1 MEPDPP
7 GPFEELMLRGEK
19 LRALRLMALADE
31 QERKIQNELEMVLS
45 PPTCTQYVLDDDTE
59 KSTSL
64 QIPYESSSSI
74 VNIDFLQCD
83 SRVCD
88 YELPK
93 DLSETTVSTSGAS
106 SRCPLLLEDKIDVL
120 PDSKLKVLRYESYLA
135 HQRYHDD
142 YKHSNCDFIDFK
154 IEHSEQ
160 NQRQQQQRIVVEQQ
174 RRLGKGGLLWD
185 AGVILAEH
193 MVAHDGDWK
202 LKKGER
208 NITTRIVDLGAG
220 IGFTG
225 IMIAKSVA
233 DTHVTITDLPELLP
247 LMKRNVE
254 RNFVDSDIIPVGQDE
269 DLCSSSVGANKYQ
282 NRGEAAQDIPCHVDK
297 GCKGLSVQDTCVLY
311 EEGHSA
317 TSSSGEID
325 LETIKASRGKITA
338 AVLRWGVKEDY
349 ANAPYDVIVAA
360 DVVASL
366 YSPKALAE
374 TIHDLCHDETKVYI
388 SLKKRLTEP
397 LVVFEA
403 AMKDLFLT
411 VKYTSPISR
420 RKLDDIIVI
429 EATGKR

>member
-31 QERKIQNELEMVLS
+31 EERKIHDELDMVL
-45 PPTCTQYVLDDDTE
+45 PQYVDADADADAE

-64 QIPYESSSSI
+64 QIPAEASSSI
-74 VNIDFLQCD
+74 VNIEFLKGDFRD
-83 SRVCD
+83 NGV
-88 YELPK
+88 PK
-93 DLSETTVSTSGAS
+93 DLSETTISTSGAS
-106 SRCPLLLEDKIDVL
+106 SRCTFEDKIDLL
-120 PDSKLKVLRYESYLA
+120 PDSKLKVLRYESYLS

-154 IEHSEQ
+154 IDGSD
-160 NQRQQQQRIVVEQQ
+160 QRIVVEQQ
-174 RRLGKGGLLWD
+174 RYLGKGGLVWD

-193 MVAHDGDWK
+193 VIAHERDWK
-202 LKKGER
+202 LQEKGS
-208 NITTRIVDLGAG
+208 ITRVVDLGAG
-220 IGFTG
+220 VGFTG
-225 IMIAKSVA
+225 IAIAKSVS

-254 RNFVDSDIIPVGQDE
+254 RNFVPDSILVDDE
-269 DLCSSSVGANKYQ
+269 DGSIVETKRYQ
-282 NRGEAAQDIPCHVDK
+282 NRGEAAEDIPCHRDK
-297 GCKGLSVQDTCVLY
+297 GCKGLSSKDNCVLY
-311 EEGHSA
+311 EVSE
-317 TSSSGEID
+317 EID
-325 LETIKASRGKITA
+325 MEHKLMKASKGQITA

-349 ANAPYDVIVAA
+349 MKAPYDVIVAA

-374 TIHDLCHDETKVYI
+374 TIHDLCRKETKVYI

-397 LVVFEA
+397 LVIFES
-403 AMKDLFLT
+403 AMKDLFWT
-411 VKYTSPISR
+411 VNYTTPVSR
-420 RKLDDIIVI
+420 RKLDDIIII